1 MAHPAS
7 SKVAGLALSAIAWIV
22 QKRGR
27 CHVAWQHCTYTLHG
41 NCASLTLSV
50 HLTSLLS

>member
-22 QKRGR
+22 QKEGGVMLRGNI
-27 CHVAWQHCTYTLHG
+27 A
-41 NCASLTLSV
+41 LTCCRATV
-50 HLTSLLS
+50 PH